1 MASRLWEKAY
11 EAGKS
16 GQTAER
22 LDVTSAHKPRL
33 AILIRSETSAPKNS
47 KPRCLAEGFEVGILV
62 GWGQREGRMA
72 LSNWLRKG
80 PLGSDVEAFA
90 APFVRGTQSSMF

>member
-33 AILIRSETSAPKNS
+33 AILIRGET
-47 KPRCLAEGFEVGILV
+47 
-62 GWGQREGRMA
+62 
-72 LSNWLRKG
+72 
-80 PLGSDVEAFA
+80 
-90 APFVRGTQSSMF
+90 